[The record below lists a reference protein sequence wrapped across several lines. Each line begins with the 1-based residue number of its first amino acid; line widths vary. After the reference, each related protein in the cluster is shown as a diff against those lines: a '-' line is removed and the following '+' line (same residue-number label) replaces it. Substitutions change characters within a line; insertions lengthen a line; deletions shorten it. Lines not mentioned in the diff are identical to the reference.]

1 MPGPIC
7 IIESICNCQYLE
19 RKERAKLL
27 QNIRRSF
34 VAVLEIRGKRQII
47 WNNALAIRG
56 FRKWPR
62 RHRITDLVKAEFQS
76 AGGLPDC
83 FSFNTGLRFVK
94 YSVVFSVGVNRRFG
108 LLKST
113 PKVTKVSKYSLT
125 RFETRAVVR
134 GK

>member
-1 MPGPIC
+1 
-7 IIESICNCQYLE
+7 
-19 RKERAKLL
+19 
-27 QNIRRSF
+27 

-62 RHRITDLVKAEFQS
+62 RHRITDLDKAGFQS
-76 AGGLPDC
+76 AGGLPSC

-94 YSVVFSVGVNRRFG
+94 YFNCILSVGVNRLFG

-113 PKVTKVSKYSLT
+113 SQGVQSK
-125 RFETRAVVR
+125 
-134 GK
+134 